1 VYLKNK
7 KEVSPG
13 AGAAAAAKSVTPC
26 YNIGDTGPAG
36 GIIVSI
42 PGVGQNTSNHLYEMA
57 LTPAHEATIADTGV
71 DYSCNSAL
79 CGGSQQVAGGVELG
93 CWNQNIN
100 SQFGTNTSHEFGEGF
115 ANTVNVITNSNNTY
129 HFNSSWSNA
138 FSLASSYSFGGY
150 DDWFLP
156 SVEEVKEASDNGF
169 DVNPG
174 GSLIATSSGYN
185 HSAYSSSLIN
195 DQYPAL
201 PNNKVFFSFKPGAP
215 YIRCVRGKDLTVIPM
230 RRFICNN
237 PPSGL
242 DCSFYSNSSTGGF
255 LQSNIYP
262 DPTNNISSTP
272 LQPLGYTDKVALAL
286 ANGVAMPYV
295 AGTNSAQPN
304 GTSAKYGNYGYD
316 KMSGYDL
323 AGNSVGII
331 KYIIDPVLS
340 TLSWGNHFVGDGS
353 PYYHPTNTT
362 QYAASLAL
370 GSAMCA
376 KDEHTLLL
384 AEWDVAKFTLHAN
397 GTLTQEFLFKLPT
410 VSGDGYSTLLSS
422 GNCGYSSTGDII
434 YRPSDDSILITAH
447 IIDDSTGTNVPI
459 RKIFHYS
466 MSGTLLDELD
476 ITNPVASHPNITMGI
491 PTLFCAGGDI
501 FGAGGTYLFKFTT
514 NPLAIT
520 THHTSF
526 NLHAG
531 GLTGGDG
538 GTSPECCGIA
548 PPPDPADPC
557 FYNIGDEGPG
567 GGIIFATPT
576 SMPSQN
582 FYYEVAT
589 SDISTSNTG
598 VSEFQTVPWY
608 VNPTYINTPAF
619 MPGAEWGAYKSLISL
634 SSNPSSTS
642 FGQGYINTPVIAN
655 YPQCN
660 GVPCHPLISNN
671 SIAAELCSSYHSGGK
686 NDWFLPSV
694 DEFNEMFFLG
704 GVPQVSPPNNLYQL
718 SGLYWT
724 SSAVYDPSDNQV
736 DSKAWGF
743 DASNVI
749 AHKGYRDK
757 KLSVRAIRRFECS
770 VCPDGNPACVDYNW
784 VDGAANS
791 DGGMVYDSFGG
802 HPFASN
808 DSVLGGTT
816 AELVFSPQDVLG
828 NQYTSSMFSVGDEF
842 IIKAWRFDYT
852 YFGTWKYTITNSF
865 VHGASGWCTYQML
878 RIQLNNVVHLDGPN
892 QYVNTNFP
900 DYVNGTGVQYGSATQ
915 TFIQIATP
923 GTATTGLANGTQTTM
938 WGNLPY
944 TGRSYWDQELPYR
957 CTPLVGSIPSCYE
970 PCSYGP
976 GSGCIATY
984 TVSPIYAG
992 AVHATITDCWNSSSP
1007 PSACCGGATSAA
1019 MTPVGYKS
1027 QVKKEKYKESDI
1039 LIVSMDQLKNYN
1051 PGKGEP
1057 CKDCGE

>member
-1 VYLKNK
+1 MYLKNK

-42 PGVGQNTSNHLYEMA
+42 PGVGQNTSNYLYEMA

-100 SQFGTNTSHEFGEGF
+100 SQFGTNTSHEFGEGHT
-115 ANTVNVITNSNNTY
+115 NTVNVISGSANTY

-230 RRFICNN
+230 RRFTCGIPADAGICDGIVSTGSENWWFW
-237 PPSGL
+237 PSL
-242 DCSFYSNSSTGGF
+242 SDYSNGTGIILKSIQQIKTEIETAGYLPPGDVVLYVGEIHRFGNKLWALVSAWDPNGVGTTFHGFAEWILDTSVPSPIMTLNRWIDFPALPAGWVTWGYQTFTGGSGIDGNTF
-255 LQSNIYP
+255 VSALHDGNGNWGVYKIDVSSSVAVITNVFYLPVGYP
-262 DPTNNISSTP
+262 YAPVRDLIHISSTDTYVCAGREV
-272 LQPLGYTDKVALAL
+272 LGNTW
-286 ANGVAMPYV
+286 PYSQ
-295 AGTNSAQPN
+295 N
-304 GTSAKYGNYGYD
+304 NYD
-316 KMSGYDL
+316 E
-323 AGNSVGII
+323 VF
-331 KYIIDPVLS
+331 
-340 TLSWGNHFVGDGS
+340 HFD
-353 PYYHPTNTT
+353 
-362 QYAASLAL
+362 
-370 GSAMCA
+370 
-376 KDEHTLLL
+376 
-384 AEWDVAKFTLHAN
+384 
-397 GTLTQEFLFKLPT
+397 
-410 VSGDGYSTLLSS
+410 SS
-422 GNCGYSSTGDII
+422 GNILGSVSLTSDGKCYGVCCFNGEILVSSENDMNIYTGF
-434 YRPSDDSILITAH
+434 
-447 IIDDSTGTNVPI
+447 TNNTIHSVDLTN
-459 RKIFHYS
+459 YT
-466 MSGTLLDELD
+466 MSQ
-476 ITNPVASHPNITMGI
+476 VAYNGSEI
-491 PTLFCAGGDI
+491 
-501 FGAGGTYLFKFTT
+501 
-514 NPLAIT
+514 
-520 THHTSF
+520 
-526 NLHAG
+526 G
-531 GLTGGDG
+531 GLVGDFA
-538 GTSPECCGIA
+538 TNPECCGA
-548 PPPDPADPC
+548 PSPPDPTDPC

-598 VSEFQTVPWY
+598 VSEFQTVPGY
-608 VNPTYINTPAF
+608 VNPTYVNTPAF

-660 GVPCHPLISNN
+660 GFPCHPLISNN

-724 SSAVYDPSDNQV
+724 SSAVYDPSNNQV
-736 DSKAWGF
+736 DAKAWGF
-743 DASNVI
+743 DADHIV
-749 AHKGYRDK
+749 AHQGYRDK

-770 VCPDGNPACVDYNW
+770 VCPDGNPGCVDYNW
-784 VDGAANS
+784 VDGGGNA
-791 DGGMVYDSFGG
+791 DGGCIYNSAGG
-802 HPFASN
+802 HPFAN
-808 DSVLGGTT
+808 DDSVLGGTSGDILLSS
-816 AELVFSPQDVLG
+816 EDVLG
-828 NQYTSSMFSVGDEF
+828 NHYTPSMFNVGDEI

-852 YFGTWKYTITNSF
+852 YFGTWKYTITSSSWWVNPL
-865 VHGASGWCTYQML
+865 WCMHQM
-878 RIQLNNVVHLDGPN
+878 IYIKYDNVVHLDGPY
-892 QYVNTNFP
+892 QYVASNYD
-900 DYVNGTGVQYGSATQ
+900 DYVNETGPNWGSTTQ
-915 TFIQIATP
+915 TFMQIITP
-923 GTATTGLANGTQTTM
+923 GTTNNGLANGTQTTM

-944 TGRSYWDQELPYR
+944 TGSSYWTQELPYR
-957 CTPLVGSIPSCYE
+957 CTPVVGNQTCTTCRTGHVCMP
-970 PCSYGP
+970 
-976 GSGCIATY
+976 TY
-984 TVSPIYAG
+984 TVNPNYANL
-992 AVHATITDCWNSSSP
+992 VYPNLNDCVNAYNP
-1007 PSACCGGATSAA
+1007 PSTCCGGVTSAA
-1019 MTPVGYKS
+1019 RPPVGYKN
-1027 QVKKEKYKESDI
+1027 QVRQAKYKEPDFI
-1039 LIVSMDQLKNYN
+1039 IVSTDQLKNYN

-1057 CKDCGE
+1057 CEDCGE